1 MLLKATAHSSH
12 LDATISSTLE
22 CAPHQSPSH
31 NTPVMLQAIDV
42 CRMHEYE
49 LLYLLLAEALIIQA
63 LSAQSL
69 PAG

>member
-1 MLLKATAHSSH
+1 
-12 LDATISSTLE
+12 
-22 CAPHQSPSH
+22 
-31 NTPVMLQAIDV
+31 MLQAIDV